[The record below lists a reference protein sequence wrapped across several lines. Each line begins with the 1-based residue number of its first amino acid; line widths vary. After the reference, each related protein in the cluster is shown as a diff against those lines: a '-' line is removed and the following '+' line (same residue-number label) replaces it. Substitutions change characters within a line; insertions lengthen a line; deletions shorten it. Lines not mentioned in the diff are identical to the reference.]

1 MSSAKTKETRAPRL
15 NELFDDLS
23 TTLKD
28 FIRKHHV
35 TYEEFHRAIAFL
47 SETGDK
53 GEIPLLLDVF
63 LEVTV
68 DDVGHRGRPGTE
80 TTVEGPF
87 YVADAPQMQSPAVL
101 PHRANEPGDVLIFS
115 GTVRGIDGTALGGAV
130 VDFWQAD
137 AEGRYSHFN
146 IPTDEAPF
154 NLRGRVVSNSHGHF
168 EMQTWVPSAYEI
180 PKEGPTGMLIKAL
193 GGHPW
198 RPAHMHVRVTHPG
211 FAPLTTQV
219 FLKDDPWI
227 DSDVV
232 GAVKQSLIM
241 GMTRHDSAAE
251 LKKRG
256 LSKPFYTLDYDF
268 VLPHDLAKA
277 A

>member
-168 EMQTWVPSAYEI
+168 EMQTRSE
-180 PKEGPTGMLIKAL
+180 E
-193 GGHPW
+193 
-198 RPAHMHVRVTHPG
+198 RRVG
-211 FAPLTTQV
+211 
-219 FLKDDPWI
+219 
-227 DSDVV
+227 
-232 GAVKQSLIM
+232 
-241 GMTRHDSAAE
+241 
-251 LKKRG
+251 
-256 LSKPFYTLDYDF
+256 
-268 VLPHDLAKA
+268 
-277 A
+277 